1 MTMNDLDLSNTFQ
14 SNTFQMDQTVL
25 QDITKSNSSRMSDHH
40 DLDTKIE
47 PNVRI
52 QPIEML
58 FEY

>member
-1 MTMNDLDLSNTFQ
+1 
-14 SNTFQMDQTVL
+14 MDQTVL